1 MNGLP
6 SWFTSIQLGDVVTFL
21 LAFAALS
28 AALWA
33 MTRPFRRAAKG
44 FEQFLEDWHGVPE
57 RPGFDAIPGIPE
69 RLRRLERNA
78 REDRRRLEEIVHE
91 IRPNSGGSLKDKV
104 NKTTSDVDDVKRL
117 VEARLSEITRLSA
130 DVAAVTRTLSN
141 PRALRALAQRL
152 DEDQDT
158 IPAPRSE

>member
-1 MNGLP
+1 MSGLP
-6 SWFTSIQLGDVVTFL
+6 SWFTSIQLGDIVTWL
-21 LAFAALS
+21 IAFAALS

-69 RLRRLERNA
+69 RLRQLERNA
-78 REDRRRLEEIVHE
+78 REDREKLKEIVHE

-104 NKTTSDVDDVKRL
+104 NKTAADMDEVRRSVDSRL
-117 VEARLSEITRLSA
+117 TQINRLSA
-130 DVAAVTRTLSN
+130 DVAAVTRTLGN

-152 DEDQDT
+152 DEEDEVPPTQVG
-158 IPAPRSE
+158 